1 MNILYLGQDNEVA
14 NALERISPSLLIV
27 DSPVRLLKMKTAL
40 SKIDLVVA
48 DKLQKGMSISR
59 LPKVLLEDGIN
70 KDASIVVYGDT
81 FTSDERATYLKSGI
95 SELAADLEQLT
106 VVLAYVTTN
115 KGEVVKGKSHAPKLT
130 QFTKRVFDITFA
142 LVFLILTAPVLL
154 LIVLAIR
161 IDSKGPVVYKSKRVG
176 QGYKVFDFLKFR
188 TMRVNADSMVKE
200 MKELNQYENEEVK
213 ISTSINANQNET
225 LIDSLGNPIDEETF
239 INQKKADKSRAF
251 FKIQNDPR
259 ITRIGGF
266 LRSTSLDELPQF
278 INVLVG
284 DMSIVGNRPLPLYEA
299 EQLTTDEWAARFM
312 APAGITGLWQVKKR
326 GKSGM
331 SETERKELDNYYAQN
346 SSFLFD
352 MQIMAQTVPALF
364 QKENV

>member
-14 NALERISPSLLIV
+14 NTLENISPSLLIV
-27 DSPVRLLKMKTAL
+27 DSPIRLLKMKTAL
-40 SKIDLVVA
+40 AKIDLVVA
-48 DKLQKGMSISR
+48 DKFQKGINISK
-59 LPKVLLEDGIN
+59 LPFVLIEDGIN
-70 KDASIVVYGDT
+70 KEASIVIYGKE
-81 FTSDERATYLKSGI
+81 FNSEERAAYIKSGI
-95 SELAADLEQLT
+95 SEIASDIAQLK
-106 VVLAYVTTN
+106 VVLAFVTTN
-115 KGEVVKGKSHAPKLT
+115 SNATNIKKVHVPNLT
-130 QFTKRVFDITFA
+130 QWTKRIFDITFA
-142 LVFLILTAPVLL
+142 LVFLVLTAPVLL

-161 IDSKGPVVYKSKRVG
+161 LDSKGPIVYKSKRVG

-188 TMRVNADSMVKE
+188 TMRVNADSMVRE
-200 MKELNQYENEEVK
+200 MKELNQYENEDLK
-213 ISTSINANQNET
+213 IATSNNTNLNET
-225 LIDSLGNPIDEETF
+225 LIDALGNPIDEETF
-239 INQKKADKSRAF
+239 IYQKKAEKSGAF

-259 ITRIGGF
+259 ITRVGGF

-278 INVLVG
+278 INVLDG
-284 DMSIVGNRPLPLYEA
+284 DMSIIGNRPLPLYEA

-326 GKSGM
+326 GKAGM

-352 MQIMAQTVPALF
+352 IQIMLQTIPALF